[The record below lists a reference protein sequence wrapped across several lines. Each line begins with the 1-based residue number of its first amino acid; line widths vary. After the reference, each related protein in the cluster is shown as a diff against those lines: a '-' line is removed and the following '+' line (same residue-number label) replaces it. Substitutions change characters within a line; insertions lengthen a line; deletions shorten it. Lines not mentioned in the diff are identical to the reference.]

1 MKNHPN
7 RVKWSENLYLSLFLM
22 KSSSWKIDQVAD
34 KIDQVADR
42 FFVAL
47 VSVVGGVANKMD
59 ALCHFFISFQ
69 SDLKTHMGQIV

>member
-1 MKNHPN
+1 MWENCIIQQLAGITGHFKNEISASMEWKVKNHPN

-42 FFVAL
+42 FF
-47 VSVVGGVANKMD
+47 
-59 ALCHFFISFQ
+59 
-69 SDLKTHMGQIV
+69 IVYSW